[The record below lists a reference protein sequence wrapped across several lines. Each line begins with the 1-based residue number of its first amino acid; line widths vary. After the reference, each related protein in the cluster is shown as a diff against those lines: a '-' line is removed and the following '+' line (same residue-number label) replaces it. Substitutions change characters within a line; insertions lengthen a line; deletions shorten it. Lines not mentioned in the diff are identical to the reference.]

1 MMSFCETPSEID
13 GITWLSC
20 YLTTNTHFSFYW
32 SFLTVLLL
40 VFITAPVALVF
51 GFGGAVAKRS
61 AFTPLRWFGKIYTNM
76 VRGVPE
82 LIFFLFVPIAL
93 DQAFEYIRYKL
104 LCEDS
109 SAPVYQGNDFVVCS
123 AAKLPLS
130 SAEAWVHTT
139 YNFSL
144 AVLAFAIVFGA
155 FAANVIDGALNAVPK
170 NQLETASSYG
180 LSKRQTFWR
189 IHVPQMWGFALA
201 GLSNLW
207 LILIK
212 STPLLFIL
220 GIEDIVYWAGYLGK
234 AKTSFFEYPHPD
246 WRIWYFAALL
256 IFYLLMTYGSEKVIN
271 RLSRRFARGQ
281 ATLGANEDQAAAQ

>member
-1 MMSFCETPSEID
+1 MMSFCHTPADLE
-13 GITWLSC
+13 GYTWLSC
-20 YLTTNTHFSFYW
+20 YLTTNNHFSFYW

-40 VFITAPVALVF
+40 VLITAPVSLLF

-93 DQAFEYIRYKL
+93 DQAFEYVRYKL

-109 SAPVYQGNDFVVCS
+109 SAPVYQGNDFVVCT

-130 SAEAWVHTT
+130 SAEAWVHTS

-144 AVLAFAIVFGA
+144 AVLAFSIVFGA

-170 NQLETASSYG
+170 SQLETASSYG

-189 IHVPQMWGFALA
+189 IHVPQMWGYALA

-212 STPLLFIL
+212 ATPLLFLL

-234 AKTSFFEYPHPD
+234 TKTSFFAYPHAD
-246 WRIWYFAALL
+246 WRIWYFMALL

-281 ATLGANEDQAAAQ
+281 ATLGANEDKAVAA

>member
-1 MMSFCETPSEID
+1 MMSFCHTPADLE
-13 GITWLSC
+13 GFTWLSC

-32 SFLTVLLL
+32 SFVTVLLL
-40 VFITAPVALVF
+40 VFITAPVALLF

-61 AFTPLRWFGKIYTNM
+61 TIAPLRWFGKLYTNM
-76 VRGVPE
+76 VRGIPE

-93 DQAFEYIRYKL
+93 DQGFEYIRYKL

-109 SAPVYQGNDFVVCS
+109 SAPVYQGNDFVVCT

-170 NQLETASSYG
+170 SQLETASSYG

-212 STPLLFIL
+212 ATPLLFIL
-220 GIEDIVYWAGYLGK
+220 GIEDVVYWAGYLGK
-234 AKTSFFEYPHPD
+234 TKTSFFAYPHGD
-246 WRIWYFAALL
+246 WRIWYFLALL
-256 IFYLLMTYGSEKVIN
+256 IFYLLMTYASEKVIN

-281 ATLGANEDQAAAQ
+281 ATLGASEDKAAMA